1 MKEKI
6 PKKYS
11 WKVQTDT
18 KNKVKKNK
26 KERVSGGLLLGLR
39 KEIEEIK
46 EERRMKAEEG
56 RIECKIRIGEE
67 RWRIIGIYV
76 NNDIDRKM
84 EGLKDRME
92 EEEKGVRIMI
102 EDFNARTG
110 EKGGG

>member
-1 MKEKI
+1 M
-6 PKKYS
+6 
-11 WKVQTDT
+11 
-18 KNKVKKNK
+18 
-26 KERVSGGLLLGLR
+26 GLR

-56 RIECKIRIGEE
+56 KIECKIRIGEE

-84 EGLKDRME
+84 ESLKDRME
-92 EEEKGVRIMI
+92 EGEKGIRIMI
-102 EDFNARTG
+102 EDFNARIG